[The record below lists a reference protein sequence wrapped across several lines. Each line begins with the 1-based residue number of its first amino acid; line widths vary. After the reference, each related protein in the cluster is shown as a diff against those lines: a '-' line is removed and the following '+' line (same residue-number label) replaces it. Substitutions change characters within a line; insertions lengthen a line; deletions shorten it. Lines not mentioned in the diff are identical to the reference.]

1 MNEIVGSTYLKQMKD
16 ESENLFFFVAG
27 LCPTST
33 LLILLIAYV
42 NLLFCS
48 CEATLELAMLVSPS
62 VCNANS
68 KHQNQASQSSIKIKY
83 QN

>member
-27 LCPTST
+27 LYPTST

-42 NLLFCS
+42 NLLFFKMGCNI
-48 CEATLELAMLVSPS
+48 S
-62 VCNANS
+62 VGQNS
-68 KHQNQASQSSIKIKY
+68 SKILQFKVR
-83 QN
+83 